1 MNLTLDQK
9 DALTEVIHIGYGRA
23 AAALS
28 AMTHQRVQ
36 LLAPRLDVI
45 PVSDLRL
52 HLAESLGQKVAC
64 VNQTFL
70 GPINGH
76 AMLLFEQSAALELS
90 KILDETAAKG
100 VLDGH
105 ARDIITETGNILLNA
120 CLGVFGSMMR
130 VQMSFAVPS
139 LHVDDTV
146 SFLGSIVTEDEPL
159 QHAVVVE
166 TEFSLRETNVN
177 GAMLIVLGVT
187 SLDRVLKEL
196 DSWRE

>member
-1 MNLTLDQK
+1 MNLTLIQK

-36 LLAPRLDVI
+36 LLAPLLDLI
-45 PVSDLRL
+45 PVGELRA
-52 HLAESLGQKVAC
+52 HLSASLGQRVAC

-70 GPINGH
+70 GPIKGH
-76 AMLLFEQSAALELS
+76 AMLLLEHSAALELS

-105 ARDIITETGNILLNA
+105 ARDIITETGNVLLNA

-146 SFLGSIVTEDEPL
+146 SFLGSIVAQDDPL
-159 QHAVVVE
+159 QHAVVVQ
-166 TEFSLRETNVN
+166 TKFSLRDTDVS
-177 GAMLIVLGVT
+177 GAMLLVLGVT

-196 DSWRE
+196 DSWQA